1 MIYKK
6 IIVFL
11 KFIFLIF
18 IFYHYGFFKF
28 QTKSIEKF
36 EGLIVS
42 VNSNVLTTYDLSER
56 IKLALKA
63 LDLED
68 NISNRDNVREKV
80 LELLIIE
87 KIKKSEAAKENI
99 NHTKD
104 ELIDFASLLYNFPR
118 EQFEEFKL
126 FINEEN
132 SIDVDI
138 LMEQLSAELMW
149 KKLLQKKFSSKI
161 IISQQEIEKILN
173 DEKKKQGKY
182 EYNFTEVFF
191 ENKTNNDWSES
202 KKKLKNFVSLLDQ
215 GISFNNLADKYGFGN
230 ENQESDFNWTIED
243 NLDIEVKKI
252 LTEMKE
258 GDISKEIKVN
268 DGYKIVKLNRKR
280 IFGYEMLK
288 YSFIKIS
295 SFEIENLDFSKFS
308 SISCSDDKFNI
319 NEKISAIKLT
329 DVVANEMVNVYLEKL
344 EKLENGKFSTV
355 ISHDNQFSVL
365 KLCDKKNELNQVEQR
380 NKIQNNLYAKKFN
393 QLASTFIANLRKN
406 ANIKYFNK

>member
-6 IIVFL
+6 VIVFL

-28 QTKSIEKF
+28 QSKSIEKF

-68 NISNRDNVREKV
+68 NILNRDNVREKV

-87 KIKKSEAAKENI
+87 KIKKSEAVKENI
-99 NHTKD
+99 NHTDD

-230 ENQESDFNWTIED
+230 ENQDSELNWTIED

-280 IFGYEMLK
+280 IFGYAMLK

-319 NEKISAIKLT
+319 NDKISAIKLT

-344 EKLENGKFSTV
+344 KKLEKGKFSTV

>member
-11 KFIFLIF
+11 KSIFLIF
-18 IFYHYGFFKF
+18 IFYNYGFFKF

-63 LDLED
+63 LELED
-68 NISNRDNVREKV
+68 NIFNRDNVREKV

-99 NHTKD
+99 NHTED

-191 ENKTNNDWSES
+191 ENKNNNDWSES

-230 ENQESDFNWTIED
+230 ENQDSEFNWTIED

-258 GDISKEIKVN
+258 GDISREIKVN

-280 IFGYEMLK
+280 IFGYAMLK

-329 DVVANEMVNVYLEKL
+329 DVVASEMVNVYLEKL
-344 EKLENGKFSTV
+344 KKLEKGKFSTV

>member
-18 IFYHYGFFKF
+18 IFYNYGFFKF

-56 IKLALKA
+56 IKLALRA

-87 KIKKSEAAKENI
+87 KIKKSEAVKENI
-99 NHTKD
+99 NYTED

-118 EQFEEFKL
+118 EKFDEFKL

-138 LMEQLSAELMW
+138 LIEQLSSELMW

-161 IISQQEIEKILN
+161 IISQQEIEKILK

-230 ENQESDFNWTIED
+230 ENQDSEFNWTIED
-243 NLDIEVKKI
+243 NLDVEVKKI

-268 DGYKIVKLNRKR
+268 DGYKIFKLNRKR

-344 EKLENGKFSTV
+344 KKLEKGKFSTV

-365 KLCDKKNELNQVEQR
+365 KLCDKKNELNQVEKR

-393 QLASTFIANLRKN
+393 QLASAFIANLRKN

>member
-68 NISNRDNVREKV
+68 NIFNRDNVREKV

-87 KIKKSEAAKENI
+87 KIKKSEAVKENI
-99 NHTKD
+99 NHTDD

-118 EQFEEFKL
+118 EKFEEFKL

-230 ENQESDFNWTIED
+230 ENQDSELNWTIED

-280 IFGYEMLK
+280 IFGYAMLK

>member
-56 IKLALKA
+56 IKLALRA

-87 KIKKSEAAKENI
+87 KIKKSEAVKENI
-99 NHTKD
+99 NYTED

-118 EQFEEFKL
+118 EKFDEFKL

-138 LMEQLSAELMW
+138 LIEQLSSELMW

-161 IISQQEIEKILN
+161 IISQQEIEKILK

-230 ENQESDFNWTIED
+230 ENQDSEFNWTIED
-243 NLDIEVKKI
+243 NLDVEVKKI

-268 DGYKIVKLNRKR
+268 DGYKIFKLNRKR
-280 IFGYEMLK
+280 IFGYAMLK

-308 SISCSDDKFNI
+308 SISCSDDEFNI
-319 NEKISAIKLT
+319 NNNISAIKLT
-329 DVVANEMVNVYLEKL
+329 DVVANEMVSVYLEKL

-355 ISHDNQFSVL
+355 ISHDNKFSVL

-380 NKIQNNLYAKKFN
+380 NKIQNNLYTKKFN

>member
-18 IFYHYGFFKF
+18 FFYHYGFFKF

-68 NISNRDNVREKV
+68 NIFNRDNVREKV

-87 KIKKSEAAKENI
+87 KIKKSEAVKENI
-99 NHTKD
+99 NHTDD

-132 SIDVDI
+132 AIDVDI

-161 IISQQEIEKILN
+161 IISQQEIEKILK

-230 ENQESDFNWTIED
+230 ENQDSEFNWTIED
-243 NLDIEVKKI
+243 NLDVEVKKI

-308 SISCSDDKFNI
+308 SISCSDDEFNI
-319 NEKISAIKLT
+319 NNNISAIKLT
-329 DVVANEMVNVYLEKL
+329 DVVANEMVSVYLEKL

-365 KLCDKKNELNQVEQR
+365 KLCDKKNELNQVEKR